1 MEQRV
6 IHLYLKEAG
15 VNRYFGSVA
24 AMYDNYTSQELGIAR
39 QSLFNYWQKRNEP
52 YENAICIIINGELER
67 KKKLKEE

>member
-6 IHLYLKEAG
+6 IHLHIKETSL
-15 VNRYFGSVA
+15 NRYFGSVA

-39 QSLFNYWQKRNEP
+39 QSLFNYWQKTNEP